1 MTSRPDILLLV
12 LDTQRVDR
20 LSAYGY
26 ERKTSPNLDE
36 LAADATIFNYGVT
49 PAQWTIPTHTSLFTG
64 YYPAVHR
71 TQQSFSKVPDG
82 IPTLAELLQD
92 DGYYTA
98 AFCNN
103 PLVGVVDNGLRR
115 GFFSFLNYSGWMTSR
130 PNQAGKHP
138 RIMGRY
144 RQFFKRNL
152 SKWVHNLQ
160 DSFARSDALLEF
172 AFTPFMVP
180 IWQTALSFKGNTA
193 KSLND
198 TAKLFIDRKP
208 VDKDQPV
215 FSFVNLMGTHMPF
228 HPNREHIERFAPDF
242 LRDKAMR
249 RHLQRFNSDVL
260 GWLTPMS
267 EDVDEH
273 HMEIISGMYDAE
285 VATQDEHLGVF
296 FDKMRNSGALDNTLV
311 MIVADHGDHLGEKD
325 FIGHTVSVY
334 NELVHVPLII
344 RDPSGELPRGTSV
357 DQVVSTRR
365 LFNTALTAAGL
376 ADETQQAHSLANYG
390 ANDPEHG
397 IVFTESITPQNVQNI
412 MKKYKPEVIDK
423 HLIDKRRR
431 AVYRAPYKL
440 ILTGDVRQE
449 LYNYIDDPQELN
461 DLSVEMPDEVQALT
475 GLISDYELQS
485 AALGIKVGGQVGQ
498 NDPQLANRLRSLGYL
513 E

>member
-1 MTSRPDILLLV
+1 MTTRPDILLLV

-26 ERKTSPNLDE
+26 ERNTSPHLDA
-36 LAADATIFNYGVT
+36 LAADATRFEYGIT

-71 TQQSFSKVPDG
+71 TQQSFSKVPQS

-115 GFFSFLNYSGWMTSR
+115 GFYSFLNYSGWMTNR

-152 SKWVHNLQ
+152 SKWVHALQ

-172 AFTPFMVP
+172 AFTPIMVP
-180 IWQTALSFKGNTA
+180 IWQTALSFKGNTG

-198 TAKLFIDRKP
+198 TANLLIERKQ
-208 VDKDQPV
+208 VSMDQPI

-228 HPNREHIERFAPDF
+228 HPNTEHVQQFAPDF
-242 LRDKAMR
+242 LRDKEMR
-249 RHLQRFNSDVL
+249 RYLQRFNSDVL

-267 EDVDEH
+267 GDVTQHQLDV
-273 HMEIISGMYDAE
+273 ISGMYDAE
-285 VATQDEHLGVF
+285 VATQDDHLGVF
-296 FDKMRNSGALDNTLV
+296 FDRMRSSGALDNTLV
-311 MIVADHGDHLGEKD
+311 LIVADHGEHLGEKD
-325 FIGHTVSVY
+325 FMGHTVSVY
-334 NELVHVPLII
+334 NELVHVPLIV
-344 RDPSGELPRGTSV
+344 RDPNGAFAAGTV
-357 DQVVSTRR
+357 IDEPVSTRR
-365 LFNTALTAAGL
+365 IFHTALQAAGL
-376 ADETQQAHSLANYG
+376 ADDAQKAYSLANNG
-390 ANDPEHG
+390 DNDPDHG
-397 IVFTESITPQNVQNI
+397 IVFTESITVQNVQNI
-412 MKKYKPEVIDK
+412 MKKQRPEVIQE
-423 HLIDKRRR
+423 HLVDQRRR
-431 AVYRAPYKL
+431 AVFQAPYKL
-440 ILTGDVRQE
+440 ILTGEVKQE
-449 LYNYIDDPQELN
+449 LFNFIDDPKEEH
-461 DLSVEMPDEVQALT
+461 DLSTEMPEKVQMLS

-485 AALGIKVGGQVGQ
+485 AALGIKAGGRTGK
-498 NDPQLANRLRSLGYL
+498 NDPQLAQRLKALGYL